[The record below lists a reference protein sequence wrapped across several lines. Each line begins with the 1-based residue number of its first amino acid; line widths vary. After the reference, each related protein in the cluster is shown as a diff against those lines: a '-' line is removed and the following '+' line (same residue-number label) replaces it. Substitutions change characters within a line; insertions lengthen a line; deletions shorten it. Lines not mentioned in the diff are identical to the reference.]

1 MAIGVKFVDV
11 KPSSVEGAK
20 DVQKENVKNFMF
32 SGSYVSD
39 LVGKK
44 HEHEGFIY
52 MLVQGTTG
60 GVELGGSIAMV
71 VLRPIVSATEGTTY
85 RLVSYTPMTLEL
97 DEVVIFLRNGDFKVV
112 HRDDCG
118 MI

>member
-44 HEHEGFIY
+44 HKHEGFIY

-60 GVELGGSIAMV
+60 GVELGGAIAMV

-97 DEVVIFLRNGDFKVV
+97 DEAVIFHRNGDFTAG
-112 HRDDCG
+112 HRHDCG
-118 MI
+118 MV